1 MVKSNRLK
9 LMAGAKNT
17 SLLVVATTDAKLS
30 FEPKAKVVSYDE
42 NMIKNCVG
50 SKVWAVTY
58 LNLSST

>member
-1 MVKSNRLK
+1 
-9 LMAGAKNT
+9 MAGAKHT

-42 NMIKNCVG
+42 NMIKNGVG

>member
-1 MVKSNRLK
+1 
-9 LMAGAKNT
+9 MAGAKHT

-42 NMIKNCVG
+42 NMIKKCVG
-50 SKVWAVTY
+50 NKVWAVTY